1 MKLVSEKSKVRIED
15 LGITLYPGTPV
26 SVEDGLAESSGCLKA
41 LRSMGK
47 VEVVQEGPMKPRV
60 HPQFS
65 NSQRANR
72 VANKYK
78 RLGQTAA
85 PPPVQEKEQ
94 PQAQPHPQTKAR
106 QPPKV
111 KDTLTRSEAE
121 DMARLAAKVAAEEA
135 TKMVM
140 GAIGEMVNSIEDK
153 IGLTVSNLSSA
164 PRQVG
169 PNAAPTRSRTDSGDE
184 VNGEEPVFI
193 PRGIVR
199 EDSESL
205 VVNTASSAG
214 SSMDDT
220 LSALKSLKSTKPKK

>member
-1 MKLVSEKSKVRIED
+1 LKLVSEKSKVRIED

-72 VANKYK
+72 VADKYR
-78 RLGQTAA
+78 RLGQTVA

-94 PQAQPHPQTKAR
+94 LQPQVKTR

-153 IGLTVSNLSSA
+153 IGLTVSNLSNT
-164 PRQVG
+164 PRQVVSVG
-169 PNAAPTRSRTDSGDE
+169 TVTRPRADPGDE

-193 PRGIVR
+193 PKGIVR
-199 EDSESL
+199 EDTESL

-214 SSMDDT
+214 SDMDDT
-220 LSALKSLKSTKPKK
+220 VSALKSLKSLKPKK

>member
-1 MKLVSEKSKVRIED
+1 MKLISEKSKIRIED

-26 SVEDGLAESSGCLKA
+26 SVEDALAESSGCLKA

-47 VEVVQEGPMKPRV
+47 VGVVQEGPMKPKV
-60 HPQFS
+60 HPQLN

-78 RLGQTAA
+78 RPGQTTA

-94 PQAQPHPQTKAR
+94 PQAKVL

-135 TKMVM
+135 TRMIM
-140 GAIGEMVNSIEDK
+140 GAIGEMVSSIEDK
-153 IGLTVSNLSSA
+153 IGLTVSDLSSA

-169 PNAAPTRSRTDSGDE
+169 PVTAPTRSTAVSGDE

-199 EDSESL
+199 EGSESL

-214 SSMDDT
+214 SDMDET
-220 LSALKSLKSTKPKK
+220 VSALKSLKSLKQKK